1 MTRGAAAQR
10 RAGELE
16 RRARLAHTAAMK
28 GEPGLAAAIGDEQ
41 LKAVL
46 GHTRLGTLVA
56 AAFATFLALQ
66 LRGRA
71 IDDELIFAWL
81 TAKLLVAAIR
91 ITITLRHDRL
101 GRPGGAQW
109 RNRTDAW
116 LAVDGV
122 IWGIAGLL
130 VVSAP
135 FALAA
140 LVAAVMACVS
150 SVATFGLQFSKRSTA
165 AYAGP
170 ILTLT
175 GAGLFAR
182 ADEFGTVGGTGMVVL
197 LGLQLATAMASER
210 RLVEAVQLRLRADA
224 LTREKEQALQLAL
237 RESAAKTQFLGNVSH
252 ELRTP
257 LHGMLGVARLL
268 HLEARDTAVARRVEL
283 IESSGVHLL
292 GLIND
297 LIDVS
302 RLGSGSFA
310 LRSERFDLAAVV
322 TTLGEVYSVRADEKG
337 LAFSLDLQCP
347 RPCWVLG
354 DPARVRQVLHNL
366 LGNAVKFT
374 RRGSVD
380 LALTRDGASGCVAVE
395 VRDSGP
401 GIAAADLALVFK
413 AFEQAGDAASRPLEG
428 TGLGLTIA
436 RDLARA
442 MGGDLALQ
450 SAPGVGTCARFSVRL
465 PDAGVSADADGA
477 TAAQAPSIATGARV
491 LLAEDDEVNAII
503 AIAYLEQLG
512 ARTEHVRDGEQ
523 AVRHALREVDRPDL
537 VLMDC
542 RMPALD
548 GLAATREIR
557 AQELTLGLPRLPV
570 IALTATSGEVGVD
583 QCRAAGMDD
592 FMAKPY
598 TQQELNRMLQ
608 RWIAGPATAAVT
620 LG

>member
-1 MTRGAAAQR
+1 
-10 RAGELE
+10 
-16 RRARLAHTAAMK
+16 MK
-28 GEPGLAAAIGDEQ
+28 GDPALAAAIGDEQ

-66 LRGRA
+66 FRGGA
-71 IDDELIFAWL
+71 IDDELIFGWL
-81 TAKLLVAAIR
+81 GAKLLVAAIR
-91 ITITLRHDRL
+91 IAITLRHDRL
-101 GRPGGAQW
+101 GRPGGPLW
-109 RNRTDAW
+109 RNRTDVW
-116 LAVDGV
+116 LAIDGA
-122 IWGIAGLL
+122 IWGAAGLL
-130 VVSAP
+130 VVNAP
-135 FALAA
+135 LAMAA

-165 AYAGP
+165 AYAAP

-175 GAGLFAR
+175 GAGLFWR
-182 ADEFGTVGGTGMVVL
+182 ADEIGTVGGTGMFAL

-210 RLVEAVQLRLRADA
+210 RLVEAVRLRLRADA
-224 LTREKEQALQLAL
+224 LTREKEAALELAL
-237 RESAAKTQFLGNVSH
+237 RQSAAKTQFLGNVSH

-257 LHGMLGVARLL
+257 LHGILGVARLL
-268 HLEARDTAVARRVEL
+268 HLQARDAAVARRVEL

-310 LRSERFDLAAVV
+310 LRSERFDLAALVA
-322 TTLGEVYSVRADEKG
+322 TLGEVYAVRADEKG
-337 LAFSLDLQCP
+337 LAFSLELDCAQ
-347 RPCWVLG
+347 PCWVLG
-354 DPARVRQVLHNL
+354 DPARVRQVVHNL

-374 RRGSVD
+374 RRGSVG
-380 LALTRDGASGCVAVE
+380 LAVTRDGSNGRVDVE

-401 GIAAADLALVFK
+401 GIAAEDLALVFK
-413 AFEQAGDAASRPLEG
+413 AFEQGGDAASRPLEG

-442 MGGDLALQ
+442 MGGDLVLQ
-450 SAPGVGTCARFSVRL
+450 STLGIGTCARFSVCL
-465 PDAGVSADADGA
+465 PDAGASAEAEAAAPAA
-477 TAAQAPSIATGARV
+477 TSSIAPGARV

-512 ARTEHVRDGEQ
+512 AHAEHVRDGTQ

-557 AQELTLGLPRLPV
+557 AQEQTLGLRRLPV

-608 RWIAGPATAAVT
+608 RWIAGPTPAT
-620 LG
+620 